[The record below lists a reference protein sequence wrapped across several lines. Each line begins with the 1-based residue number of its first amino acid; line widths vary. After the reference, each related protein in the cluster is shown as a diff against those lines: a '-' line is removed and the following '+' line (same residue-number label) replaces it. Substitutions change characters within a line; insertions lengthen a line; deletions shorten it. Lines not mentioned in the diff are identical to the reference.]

1 MFGLGWLRALTDAR
15 GLLEHAHHG
24 VPRLGE
30 GYTTDDNARAL
41 LYLSLLPEGARD
53 EGLVRTYLAFLLYM
67 QKADGRFRNGLTLDG
82 RFEDEGEAE
91 DPTGRAVLA
100 LAAAQRL
107 SPPYAGPAREA
118 LLRALPA
125 LEGFTSLRGRAYAL
139 LGLLALPKEPFLE
152 AAEALGEGL
161 LHAFREAEPA
171 WPYPGPLT
179 YANHRPVE
187 ALYAYGLAFRRR
199 EAVALAR
206 RALAFLKEHYFTPGE
221 EGLFFDPVG
230 NRFMERGGEKPLFD
244 QQPIEAKCALLAHL
258 RFGERVL
265 AEVAFLWFHGRNRLR
280 APLVDAFGPM
290 DGLTPHGPNQNR
302 GAEALLAYL
311 LAWQALVQGVFPQVD
326 EGVALGRVF
335 ALGGRP

>member
-53 EGLVRTYLAFLLYM
+53 EGLVRTYLAFLLHM
-67 QKADGRFRNGLTLDG
+67 QKEDGRFRNGLTLDG

-107 SPPYAGPAREA
+107 PPPYAGPAREA

-161 LHAFREAEPA
+161 LRAFREAEPA

-179 YANHRPVE
+179 YANHRLE
-187 ALYAYGLAFRRR
+187 ALQRGRGDGLQV
-199 EAVALAR
+199 AVPRL
-206 RALAFLKEHYFTPGE
+206 L
-221 EGLFFDPVG
+221 EGL
-230 NRFMERGGEKPLFD
+230 
-244 QQPIEAKCALLAHL
+244 
-258 RFGERVL
+258 
-265 AEVAFLWFHGRNRLR
+265 
-280 APLVDAFGPM
+280 
-290 DGLTPHGPNQNR
+290 
-302 GAEALLAYL
+302 
-311 LAWQALVQGVFPQVD
+311 
-326 EGVALGRVF
+326 
-335 ALGGRP
+335 

>member
-53 EGLVRTYLAFLLYM
+53 EGLVRTYLAFLLHM
-67 QKADGRFRNGLTLDG
+67 QKEDGRFRNGLTLDG

-107 SPPYAGPAREA
+107 PPPYAGPAREA

-161 LHAFREAEPA
+161 LRAPIDWTRHPD
-171 WPYPGPLT
+171 
-179 YANHRPVE
+179 RPSR
-187 ALYAYGLAFRRR
+187 GL
-199 EAVALAR
+199 
-206 RALAFLKEHYFTPGE
+206 
-221 EGLFFDPVG
+221 
-230 NRFMERGGEKPLFD
+230 
-244 QQPIEAKCALLAHL
+244 HL
-258 RFGERVL
+258 R
-265 AEVAFLWFHGRNRLR
+265 
-280 APLVDAFGPM
+280 P
-290 DGLTPHGPNQNR
+290 TT
-302 GAEALLAYL
+302 
-311 LAWQALVQGVFPQVD
+311 
-326 EGVALGRVF
+326 
-335 ALGGRP
+335 

>member
-53 EGLVRTYLAFLLYM
+53 EGLVRTYLAFLLHM
-67 QKADGRFRNGLTLDG
+67 QKEDGRFRNGLTLDG

-125 LEGFTSLRGRAYAL
+125 LEGFPSLRGRAYAL

-152 AAEALGEGL
+152 AAEAGGGAPSRLPGGRARLALPRPPHLRQPPPRGGPVRLRPRLPPPRGGGPGPEGPRLPQGAL
-161 LHAFREAEPA
+161 LHPGGG
-171 WPYPGPLT
+171 GPL
-179 YANHRPVE
+179 
-187 ALYAYGLAFRRR
+187 L
-199 EAVALAR
+199 
-206 RALAFLKEHYFTPGE
+206 
-221 EGLFFDPVG
+221 
-230 NRFMERGGEKPLFD
+230 
-244 QQPIEAKCALLAHL
+244 
-258 RFGERVL
+258 
-265 AEVAFLWFHGRNRLR
+265 
-280 APLVDAFGPM
+280 
-290 DGLTPHGPNQNR
+290 
-302 GAEALLAYL
+302 
-311 LAWQALVQGVFPQVD
+311 
-326 EGVALGRVF
+326 
-335 ALGGRP
+335 